1 MKTQL
6 TVFLILS
13 SYLAFSQN
21 PIADFQVNINHK
33 CGYATTEFIN
43 NSVNADTFLW
53 DVNGTGHY
61 IETYEPKGSN
71 IGIDQKWIVTL
82 IAKQNGLSDTL
93 SKEVEIFNS
102 KVLFDTILYGISAY
116 APFTVGFTNLSEIRE
131 GDTMT
136 YQWDFG
142 DGSQSIDDTPAH
154 TYELPNTYYATLTG
168 TNSKGCELSYSD
180 YIIVKDTA
188 QKGEFEFI
196 NSSCISE
203 SETSPCGYDKHY
215 MLTNDSLIVY
225 GYYYGNCGTHKTATV
240 RYDGDTVKIKTW
252 EVGPMTTCSCGYCF
266 EIIISNIT
274 KDSSIVTFNG
284 AQILTE
290 LTNILEQNIENSL
303 IKIFPNPVTDYL
315 TIKIGG
321 GDLYYFEFKIF
332 NTGGQMIKTGKL
344 NSENKIELKDIES
357 GFYLL
362 KVYDK
367 SKNKELI
374 TRFIKE

>member
-1 MKTQL
+1 MKTQF
-6 TVFLILS
+6 TVFFIFS
-13 SYLAFSQN
+13 SYILFSQN
-21 PIADFQVNINHK
+21 PIADFQVNIDFK

-61 IETYEPKGSN
+61 IETYEPRGSN
-71 IGIDQKWIVTL
+71 IGIDKKWIVTL
-82 IAKQNGLSDTL
+82 IAKKNGLSDTI

-102 KVLFDTILYGISAY
+102 KVQFDTILYGISAY
-116 APFTVGFTNLSEIRE
+116 APLTVGFSNLSEIRE
-131 GDTMT
+131 SDTLT

-142 DGSQSIDDTPAH
+142 DGTQSTDDIPEH

-168 TNSKGCELSYSD
+168 TNSEGCELSYSD

-203 SETSPCGYDKHY
+203 SEASPCGYDKHY
-215 MLTNDSLIVY
+215 KLSNDSLIVY
-225 GYYYGNCGTHKTATV
+225 GFYSGNCGTHKTATV

-252 EVGPMTTCSCGYCF
+252 EVGPLTTCSCGYCF
-266 EIIISNIT
+266 EIIIPNIT
-274 KDSSIVTFNG
+274 QDSSIVTFNG
-284 AQILTE
+284 AQISTE

-315 TIKIGG
+315 TINIDET
-321 GDLYYFEFKIF
+321 DLLYFEFKIF
-332 NTGGQMIKTGKL
+332 DTGGRIIKTGNL
-344 NSENKIELKDIES
+344 NRESQIELKDIES

-362 KVYDK
+362 NVYDK